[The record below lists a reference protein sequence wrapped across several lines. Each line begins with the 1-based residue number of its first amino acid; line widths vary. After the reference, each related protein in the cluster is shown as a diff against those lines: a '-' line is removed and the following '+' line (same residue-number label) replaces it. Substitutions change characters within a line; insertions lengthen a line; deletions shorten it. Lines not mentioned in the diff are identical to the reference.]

1 MQRMEHCH
9 DWAEKEQC
17 DRSRESRVRTSELRR
32 SRIENKNADFKR
44 LFCGRH
50 FCLPIDGHKH
60 VGAILPA
67 KPLSSAW
74 SRQHAPDFPGWPT
87 SMLASTSPQILCP
100 SSTHA
105 NTPRIFQAGQRL
117 CWRRPPRK
125 AFALR
130 RVTPTRPGFSRP
142 TNVHVGVD
150 LPANP
155 LSSAWSRQQAQ
166 AYSCGPYH

>member
-67 KPLSSAW
+67 KPLPFVE

-87 SMLASTSPQILCP
+87 SMLASTSRQSLCLP
-100 SSTHA
+100 PGHA
-105 NTPRIFQAGQRL
+105 NKLRLILVALTIDILAGTSEEPVSYGSLTKERFSIEIEKGMEDI
-117 CWRRPPRK
+117 K
-125 AFALR
+125 AG
-130 RVTPTRPGFSRP
+130 RVY
-142 TNVHVGVD
+142 
-150 LPANP
+150 
-155 LSSAWSRQQAQ
+155 SADEVEAEMKQEF
-166 AYSCGPYH
+166 GI